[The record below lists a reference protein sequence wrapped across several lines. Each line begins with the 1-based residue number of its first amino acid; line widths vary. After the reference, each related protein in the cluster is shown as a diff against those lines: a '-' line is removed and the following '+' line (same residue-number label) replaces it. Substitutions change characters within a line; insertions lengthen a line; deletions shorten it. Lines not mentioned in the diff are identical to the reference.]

1 MNASQPPSDPL
12 AEFPIVIAQP
22 VQWGDQDSMGHVNNV
37 VFFRWC
43 ESARIEYFGRIGM
56 PGKRAGGQ
64 GERAGGQGE
73 FILASIRCDFRRQV
87 NFPDTVRIGARISR
101 IGRSSM
107 TMEHVIVSQAQQAVV
122 AEAESTMVS
131 FDYTAGKSQPV
142 PDDARAAIAKLE
154 GKAV

>member
-1 MNASQPPSDPL
+1 MNESHAPSDPL

-43 ESARIEYFGRIGM
+43 ESARIDYFGRIGM
-56 PGKRAGGQ
+56 PGK
-64 GERAGGQGE
+64 RAGGQGE

-142 PDDARAAIAKLE
+142 PDEARAAIARLE
-154 GKAV
+154 GHAV